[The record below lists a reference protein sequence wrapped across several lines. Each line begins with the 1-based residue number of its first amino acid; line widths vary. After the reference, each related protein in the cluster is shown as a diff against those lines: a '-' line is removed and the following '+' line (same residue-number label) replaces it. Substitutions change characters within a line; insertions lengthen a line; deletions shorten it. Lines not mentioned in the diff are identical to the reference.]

1 MHVQRP
7 VALPKKTRSSPPI
20 SLVLDLDET
29 LVHCSTSYLDN
40 ADLTFEVEFNHEIYT
55 VYVRKRPH
63 IYEFLEAVSRMFE
76 VTVFTASQ
84 KVYAD
89 KLLNILDPERKYIK

>member
-1 MHVQRP
+1 M
-7 VALPKKTRSSPPI
+7 
-20 SLVLDLDET
+20 
-29 LVHCSTSYLDN
+29 
-40 ADLTFEVEFNHEIYT
+40 
-55 VYVRKRPH
+55 YVRKRPH